1 MESRYILVI
10 FGTPSTVT
18 FGASRAEVVAAV
30 PQDTKSGIEKATRAH
45 PDHHIAGSWGRIMP
59 DNKQSRAL
67 VVELLQE
74 QALED
79 PGSVAILL
87 PTHRLQNSRQTT
99 AQAKRD
105 RRAAKLTAQFATT

>member
-1 MESRYILVI
+1 MESRYILI
-10 FGTPSTVT
+10 MFGTPAQIA

-30 PQDTKSGIEKATRAH
+30 PQDTKSRIAKALRTH
-45 PDHHIAGSWGRIMP
+45 PDHNIAGSWGRIMP
-59 DNKQSRAL
+59 DNRQSRAL
-67 VVELLQE
+67 VVELLKE

-79 PGSVAILL
+79 PGSLAML
-87 PTHRLQNSRQTT
+87 PMPRIQNRRQAT